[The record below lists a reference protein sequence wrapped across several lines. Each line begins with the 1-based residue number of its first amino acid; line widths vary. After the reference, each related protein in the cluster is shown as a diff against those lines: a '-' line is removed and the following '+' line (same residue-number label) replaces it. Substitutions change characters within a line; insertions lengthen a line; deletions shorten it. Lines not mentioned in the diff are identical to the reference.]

1 MAFLMPVNASI
12 QDLVLQFPRADVT
25 LLARQGQEESRIG
38 QCSIEGQGQE
48 ILVCGKNK
56 FVTSTDPSFFE
67 PKPGLFDKHRQITHE
82 VEMHIPLSLLKTIS
96 VKSTATDVPAWT
108 SNGLVEG
115 SDIPFVRGIHLCEYL
130 PGDCSCSTV
139 TRLDSSPAQVLRA
152 YLPRR

>member
-56 FVTSTDPSFFE
+56 FVTSTDPSFFRSE
-67 PKPGLFDKHRQITHE
+67 
-82 VEMHIPLSLLKTIS
+82 
-96 VKSTATDVPAWT
+96 T
-108 SNGLVEG
+108 SIV
-115 SDIPFVRGIHLCEYL
+115 
-130 PGDCSCSTV
+130 
-139 TRLDSSPAQVLRA
+139 
-152 YLPRR
+152 